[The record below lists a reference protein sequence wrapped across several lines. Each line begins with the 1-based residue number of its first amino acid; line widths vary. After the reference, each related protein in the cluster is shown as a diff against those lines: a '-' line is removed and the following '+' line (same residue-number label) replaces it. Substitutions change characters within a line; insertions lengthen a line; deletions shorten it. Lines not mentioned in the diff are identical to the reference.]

1 MADELLGGAV
11 LKRSVVTIGALGR
24 ETLNR
29 LNLREGDG
37 IGRRKEEIVKYQ
49 K

>member
-1 MADELLGGAV
+1 ME
-11 LKRSVVTIGALGR
+11 RSVITIGALGR

-29 LNLREGDG
+29 LNLGEGDG
-37 IGRRKEEIVKYQ
+37 TGRRKEEIVQYQ